1 MINII
6 IVIAIIIWPWG
17 PDYPGS
23 WPWTFSTWRRSTSTI
38 MNGRGSW
45 WTTTGSVFYLEI
57 FLLNICSAA
66 ISSLTTAWSAQ
77 PEKKERWSW
86 TNLFATWSAP
96 LMSLAR
102 NGMFLY
108 FASTW
113 KSYDTTTK
121 LGWFFQRK
129 FKTQVRKKEASCQ
142 TTSED
147 CYSIWRTAGIVPPHF
162 DVRYNKVVYVF
173 FCFRYNMDEC
183 RPSYIRINE
192 LFCTQTK
199 ETLCLW

>member
-1 MINII
+1 MDYFHHFLRTIPG
-6 IVIAIIIWPWG
+6 VLAIIIWPWG

-45 WTTTGSVFYLEI
+45 WTTTGSLFYLQI
-57 FLLNICSAA
+57 FLSINCSAA

-102 NGMFLY
+102 NGIFLLLY
-108 FASTW
+108 YASNH
-113 KSYDTTTK
+113 
-121 LGWFFQRK
+121 
-129 FKTQVRKKEASCQ
+129 KTQHNKAWMIFSKE
-142 TTSED
+142 
-147 CYSIWRTAGIVPPHF
+147 IWNPGTEKGSFVSNHQWRLLLHMADGW
-162 DVRYNKVVYVF
+162 Y
-173 FCFRYNMDEC
+173 C
-183 RPSYIRINE
+183 PSS
-192 LFCTQTK
+192 FWC
-199 ETLCLW
+199 